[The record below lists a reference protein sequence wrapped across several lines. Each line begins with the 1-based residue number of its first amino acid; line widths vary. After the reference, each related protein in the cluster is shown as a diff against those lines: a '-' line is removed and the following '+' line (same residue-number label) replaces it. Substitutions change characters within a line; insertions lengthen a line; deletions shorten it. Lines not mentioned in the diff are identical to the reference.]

1 VHPLRRLSQVA
12 ESTPVTRDRYVD
24 LLRALAITLVVLGHW
39 LITVITTGAHH
50 RPSGH
55 SALDSLRWAYPTT
68 WLFQVMPVFFVVGG
82 YANAASLSAHRRR
95 GGDAVGWLLDRAGR
109 LVRPT
114 TALLLVL
121 AAGSVAARLVGADA
135 ALVRTAVWVASI
147 PLWFLSA
154 YLVVVLL
161 TPVMYR
167 LHERFGAAVPA
178 VLVALVSL
186 GDVARFT
193 GAPALAGGSYLFG
206 WLAIHQVGFFWR
218 DGRLRFTRRSWVP
231 PLVGGAAAL
240 VLLTVVGPYPITMI
254 DVTGERI
261 KNASPPT
268 LALLAAATT
277 QVGLI
282 MLLHDPAERW
292 LRRRRP
298 WLVVVAAN
306 SVVLTV
312 FLWHM
317 TAVLVLIGVL
327 WWAHLLPTPG
337 VGTADWWLWRLPWL
351 VLLTV
356 VLAGFVAV
364 FGRLESGSHRA
375 GRLPFRP
382 PPWLHRPLLRLILTV
397 TAFAAVVIALL
408 VNNIVPPDHP
418 ELTGVPV
425 GALAAYLAGA
435 LVLRLLSAVQDGLP
449 RHV

>member
-1 VHPLRRLSQVA
+1 
-12 ESTPVTRDRYVD
+12 
-24 LLRALAITLVVLGHW
+24 
-39 LITVITTGAHH
+39 
-50 RPSGH
+50 
-55 SALDSLRWAYPTT
+55 
-68 WLFQVMPVFFVVGG
+68 
-82 YANAASLSAHRRR
+82 
-95 GGDAVGWLLDRAGR
+95 
-109 LVRPT
+109 
-114 TALLLVL
+114 
-121 AAGSVAARLVGADA
+121 
-135 ALVRTAVWVASI
+135 
-147 PLWFLSA
+147 
-154 YLVVVLL
+154 
-161 TPVMYR
+161 MYR

-186 GDVARFT
+186 GDAARFA
-193 GAPALAGGSYLFG
+193 GAPDLAAGSYLFG

-218 DGRLRFTRRSWVP
+218 DGRLRFTHRSWVP

-240 VLLTVVGPYPITMI
+240 VVLTVVGPYPITMI
-254 DVTGERI
+254 DVAGEHI
-261 KNASPPT
+261 KNASPPS

-317 TAVLVLIGVL
+317 TAVLVLIGLL
-327 WWAHLLPTPG
+327 WWAHLLPTPQ
-337 VGTADWWLWRLPWL
+337 VGTAGWWLWRLPWL
-351 VLLTV
+351 ILLAV

-364 FGRLESGSHRA
+364 FGRLESGSRRA
-375 GRLPFRP
+375 ARLPFRP
-382 PPWLHRPLLRLILTV
+382 PSSLHRPLLRLILTA
-397 TAFAAVVIALL
+397 TAFTAIVIGLL
-408 VNNIVPPDHP
+408 VNNIVPPEHP

-435 LVLRLLSAVQDGLP
+435 VILRLLSAMQDSLP